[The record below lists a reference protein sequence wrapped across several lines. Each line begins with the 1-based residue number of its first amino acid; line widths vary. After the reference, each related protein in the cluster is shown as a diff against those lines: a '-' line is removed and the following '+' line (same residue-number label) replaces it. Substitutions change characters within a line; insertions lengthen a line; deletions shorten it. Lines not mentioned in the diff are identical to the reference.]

1 MAILKHGASK
11 LKLLRPGVKTQKFAK
26 FKYDNGALNASDI
39 DNLTTAI
46 YEDIELINS
55 DNDTRLINLEG
66 NEKIVTYYEVV
77 TGASSGNQVT
87 VPTGGT
93 ITLDRFGDSGDAIL
107 TTVNGSGHPIWES
120 PEDAGSVV
128 ITTTMAVDGT
138 YVFSG
143 IPVDAF
149 VAVIYTFKINQ
160 IDWSNI
166 NTDFII
172 AETEIG
178 GSGTGVVSTVTGDGV
193 GGTLTDIVMTF
204 PTPAVIGA
212 KADFIENTA
221 FNKNFGTSAGTV
233 LEGNTSL
240 GGLVDSVTGD
250 GVDNTDP
257 ANPSMTFPT
266 PVEIG
271 AKSDFTEN
279 TAFNKNFG
287 ASSGDVCEG
296 DDARLSDARTPTG
309 IAGGDL
315 TGTYPNPTLGAT
327 AVSPG
332 SYTNANIT
340 VDSKGR
346 LIAATN
352 GSAASV
358 YGTNLN
364 QFILSTE
371 TNTSA
376 PHTTWVSVINDSTSS
391 LVAGDYELSISYG
404 WNHNATNSDFE
415 SRLSFDGT
423 ILGDV
428 FSNGTTH
435 KQEPKDSAGSGGSS
449 GSSQQ
454 FNFGKTF
461 PLTLTSGVKPIL
473 FDIRSDDTTDLSTV
487 WNVYIKLIRVA

>member
-1 MAILKHGASK
+1 MAILKHGAGK

-39 DNLTTAI
+39 DKLTTAI

-55 DNDTRLINLEG
+55 DNDTRLTNLEV

-107 TTVNGSGHPIWES
+107 TTVNGSSHPVWES
-120 PEDAGSVV
+120 PEDAGGVV

-160 IDWSNI
+160 IDWSNV

-178 GSGTGVVSTVTGDGV
+178 GSGTGGAVDTVTGDGV

-204 PTPAVIGA
+204 PTPTAIGA
-212 KADFIENTA
+212 KD
-221 FNKNFGTSAGTV
+221 
-233 LEGNTSL
+233 
-240 GGLVDSVTGD
+240 
-250 GVDNTDP
+250 
-257 ANPSMTFPT
+257 
-266 PVEIG
+266 
-271 AKSDFTEN
+271 DFTEN

-287 ASSGDVCEG
+287 ASSGNVCEG
-296 DDARLSDARTPTG
+296 DDSRLSDARTPAG
-309 IAGGDL
+309 SAGGDL
-315 TGTYPNPTLGAT
+315 TGSYPNPTLETT
-327 AVSPG
+327 AVTPG
-332 SYTNANIT
+332 SYTNVNIT

-346 LIAATN
+346 ITGASN

-376 PHTTWVSVINDSTSS
+376 PHTTWVSVINDNTSS

-454 FNFGKTF
+454 LNFKKTF

-473 FDIRSDDTTDLSTV
+473 FDIRSDDATDLSTV